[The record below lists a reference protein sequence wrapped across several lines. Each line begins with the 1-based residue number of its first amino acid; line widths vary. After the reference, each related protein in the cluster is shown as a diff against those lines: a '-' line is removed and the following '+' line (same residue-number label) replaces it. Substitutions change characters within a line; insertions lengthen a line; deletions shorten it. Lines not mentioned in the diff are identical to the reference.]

1 MLEVVVPGL
10 LSPVQDA
17 GRTGYADL
25 GVPSA
30 GACDAHALAGAD
42 LLLDNP
48 PDAPALEITIAGP
61 EFSVG
66 NTCVVGLGG
75 ADLGAYLVGA
85 ERPLVPGGAYLLRGG
100 ETLAFRGGAHG
111 ARAYLALSG
120 GIAVPR
126 GLGSASTYLAGGFG
140 GLDGRPMRAGD
151 VLRPTHGGD
160 FHTAGRR
167 WPAPAPLSPFPLR
180 ERGRG
185 VRPVAPPPTVRV
197 VPGPHGDHFAPDAL
211 ETLLTAT
218 WEVGPQSDRMGLRLR
233 GPVLMHS
240 APARAELVSQGII
253 WGALQVPADGQPIAL
268 LADHQTV
275 GGYPVL
281 AVAIR
286 ADWPLLAQLP
296 PGAPVRF
303 ALTTIADAQ
312 AAYGTQQAALRAA
325 AAQVQRQDLWDRLP
339 AASEYTSTARRSR

>member
-1 MLEVVVPGL
+1 MLEVVSPGL
-10 LSPVQDA
+10 LSTVQDA

-30 GACDAHALAGAD
+30 GACDPHALAVAN

-48 PDAPALEITIAGP
+48 LDAPALEITIAGP
-61 EFSVG
+61 ELRAAG
-66 NTCVVGLGG
+66 TCVIALAG
-75 ADLGAYLVGA
+75 ADLGAYLVEA
-85 ERPLVPGGAYLLRGG
+85 ERPLAPGGAYLLRGG
-100 ETLAFRGGAHG
+100 VTLAFAGGAHG
-111 ARAYLALSG
+111 ARAYLALPG
-120 GIAVPR
+120 GLAVPR
-126 GLGSASTYLAGGFG
+126 VLGSASTYLAGGFG
-140 GLDGRPMRAGD
+140 GLDGRPLRAGD
-151 VLRPTHGGD
+151 VLRPVDVDD
-160 FHTAGRR
+160 FHAAGRR
-167 WPAPAPLSPFPLR
+167 WPAPSLLSPFPLR

-185 VRPVAPPPTVRV
+185 VRPVAPLTVRV
-197 VPGPHGDHFAPDAL
+197 VPGPHAGHFAPDAL
-211 ETLLTAT
+211 DTLLAAT

-233 GPVLMHS
+233 GPVLAHS
-240 APARAELVSQGII
+240 APARAELVSQGIV

-303 ALTTIADAQ
+303 ALTTIAEAQ
-312 AAYGTQQAALRAA
+312 AAHRAQQAALRTEAA
-325 AAQVQRQDLWDRLP
+325 RLQRPDLWDRLL
-339 AASEYTSTARRSR
+339 AGAE